1 MLIVLFIIFLFM
13 IGIGF
18 LLVCF
23 INDYTHPGVSLTG
36 AGGVIIGCMAE
47 IIIVIAVIVQVCGIA
62 QLKVADQKILMYE
75 EENAKIEQDI
85 TTIVK
90 DYMNYEKDT
99 YKIASEQ
106 IESSSLLVLTEL
118 YPDLKSNE
126 LIKKQIEIYTEN
138 NNKIK
143 QLKEEKI
150 NNQTCKWWLYFGKVE
165 DIGNKGAVINE

>member
-1 MLIVLFIIFLFM
+1 MLIVLFIIFLLM

-23 INDYTHPGVSLTG
+23 IDDYIHPGVSLTG

-47 IIIVIAVIVQVCGIA
+47 VIIVIAVIVQVCGIS
-62 QLKVADQKILMYE
+62 QLKVADQKISMYE

-106 IESSSLLVLTEL
+106 IDGSSLLVLTEL

-150 NNQTCKWWLYFGKVE
+150 NNQTCKWWLYFGSIE
-165 DIGNKGAVINE
+165 ESEGE

>member
-1 MLIVLFIIFLFM
+1 MLIVLFIIFLLM

-18 LLVCF
+18 LLVWF
-23 INDYTHPGVSLTG
+23 IDDYTHPGVSLTG

-47 IIIVIAVIVQVCGIA
+47 VIIVIAVIVQVCGISE
-62 QLKVADQKILMYE
+62 LKVADQKISMYE

-106 IESSSLLVLTEL
+106 IDGSSLLVLTEL

-150 NNQTCKWWLYFGKVE
+150 NNQTCKWWLYFGSIE
-165 DIGNKGAVINE
+165 ESEGE

>member
-1 MLIVLFIIFLFM
+1 MLIVLFIIFLLM

-18 LLVCF
+18 LLVWF
-23 INDYTHPGVSLTG
+23 IDDYTHPGVSLTG
-36 AGGVIIGCMAE
+36 AGGIIIGCMAE
-47 IIIVIAVIVQVCGIA
+47 VIIVIAVIVQVCGIS
-62 QLKVADQKILMYE
+62 QLKVADQKISMYE

-99 YKIASEQ
+99 YKVASEQ
-106 IESSSLLVLTEL
+106 IENSSLLVLTEL

-126 LIKKQIEIYTEN
+126 LVKKQIEIYTEN

-150 NNQTCKWWLYFGKVE
+150 NNQTCKWWLYFGSIE
-165 DIGNKGAVINE
+165 ESEEE

>member
-1 MLIVLFIIFLFM
+1 MLIVLFIIFLLM

-18 LLVCF
+18 LLVWF
-23 INDYTHPGVSLTG
+23 IDDYTHPGVSLTG
-36 AGGVIIGCMAE
+36 EGGIIIGCMAE
-47 IIIVIAVIVQVCGIA
+47 VIIVIAVIVQVCGIS
-62 QLKVADQKILMYE
+62 QLKVADQKISMYE

-99 YKIASEQ
+99 YKVASEQ
-106 IESSSLLVLTEL
+106 IENSSLLVLTEL

-126 LIKKQIEIYTEN
+126 LVKKQIEIYTEN

-150 NNQTCKWWLYFGKVE
+150 NNQTCKWWLYFGSIE
-165 DIGNKGAVINE
+165 ESEGE

>member
-1 MLIVLFIIFLFM
+1 MKESSIEEIRKNLKKYHQEHLWDFYEKLEGKNKEKFL
-13 IGIGF
+13 
-18 LLVCF
+18 
-23 INDYTHPGVSLTG
+23 
-36 AGGVIIGCMAE
+36 E
-47 IIIVIAVIVQVCGIA
+47 
-62 QLKVADQKILMYE
+62 QLKNIDYGLIDSLYKNTKKEFNQ
-75 EENAKIEQDI
+75 ENAKIEQDI

-106 IESSSLLVLTEL
+106 IDGSSLLVLTEL

-150 NNQTCKWWLYFGKVE
+150 NNQTCKWWLYFGSIE
-165 DIGNKGAVINE
+165 ESEEE

>member
-1 MLIVLFIIFLFM
+1 MLIVLFIIFLVM

-18 LLVCF
+18 AIVCF
-23 INDYTHPGVSLTG
+23 IDEFDHPEINFFG
-36 AGGVIIGCMAE
+36 AMGILIGCIAE
-47 IIIVIAVIVQVCGIA
+47 FFVVIAIIA
-62 QLKVADQKILMYE
+62 QCWGISQLKIADTKIAMYE
-75 EENAKIEQDI
+75 EENTKIEQDI
-85 TTIVK
+85 ATIVK

-99 YKIASEQ
+99 YKVASEQ
-106 IESSSLLVLTEL
+106 IDGSSLLVLTEL

-150 NNQTCKWWLYFGKVE
+150 NNQVCKWWLYFGNVE
-165 DIGNKGAVINE
+165 IMQNKGADIDE

>member
-1 MLIVLFIIFLFM
+1 MLIVLFIIFLLM

-18 LLVCF
+18 AIVIF
-23 INDYTHPGVSLTG
+23 VDYYDHIVINSIGATG
-36 AGGVIIGCMAE
+36 IIIGCVAE
-47 IIIVIAVIVQVCGIA
+47 LFVVIAIIFQFLGIS
-62 QLKVADQKILMYE
+62 QLKIADTKIAMYE
-75 EENAKIEQDI
+75 EENTKIEQDI
-85 TTIVK
+85 ATIVK

-106 IESSSLLVLTEL
+106 IDSSSLLVLTEL

-126 LIKKQIEIYTEN
+126 LVKKQIDVYTEN

-150 NNQTCKWWLYFGKVE
+150 NNQICKWWLYFGE
-165 DIGNKGAVINE
+165 LETEEE

>member
-1 MLIVLFIIFLFM
+1 MLIVLFIIFLLM
-13 IGIGF
+13 IGIGI
-18 LLVCF
+18 LLVYFMDATDHDVICT
-23 INDYTHPGVSLTG
+23 IGAIGIITG
-36 AGGVIIGCMAE
+36 CIAE
-47 IIIVIAVIVQVCGIA
+47 FMIVIAIIVQCCGIS
-62 QLKVADQKILMYE
+62 QLKVADKKIAMYQ
-75 EENAKIEQDI
+75 EENTKIEQDI

-106 IESSSLLVLTEL
+106 IDGSSLLVLTEL

-126 LIKKQIEIYTEN
+126 LVKKQIEIYTEN

-150 NNQTCKWWLYFGKVE
+150 NNQMCKWWLYFGKIE
-165 DIGNKGAVINE
+165 ESEGE

>member
-1 MLIVLFIIFLFM
+1 MLIVLFIIFLLM

-18 LLVCF
+18 AIVCCIDEF
-23 INDYTHPGVSLTG
+23 DRPGINFFG
-36 AGGVIIGCMAE
+36 AVGILIGCMAE
-47 IIIVIAVIVQVCGIA
+47 FFVVIAIIAQCCGIS
-62 QLKVADQKILMYE
+62 QLKVADTKIAMYE
-75 EENAKIEQDI
+75 EENTKIEQDI
-85 TTIVK
+85 ATIVK

-106 IESSSLLVLTEL
+106 IDSSSLLVLTEL

-126 LIKKQIEIYTEN
+126 LVKKQIDVYTEN

-150 NNQTCKWWLYFGKVE
+150 NNQICKWWLYFGE
-165 DIGNKGAVINE
+165 IETTEEE

>member
-1 MLIVLFIIFLFM
+1 MLIVLFITFLLM

-18 LLVCF
+18 LLVLF
-23 INDYTHPGVSLTG
+23 IDDYTHPGVSLTG

-47 IIIVIAVIVQVCGIA
+47 VIIVIAVIVQVCGIS
-62 QLKVADQKILMYE
+62 QLKVADQKISMYE

-106 IESSSLLVLTEL
+106 IDGSSLLVLTEL

-150 NNQTCKWWLYFGKVE
+150 NNQTCKWWLYFGSIE
-165 DIGNKGAVINE
+165 ESEEE

>member
-1 MLIVLFIIFLFM
+1 MLIVLFIIFLLM

-18 LLVCF
+18 VIVCC
-23 INDYTHPGVSLTG
+23 IDELDHPGISFCG
-36 AGGVIIGCMAE
+36 ALGILIGCVAE
-47 IIIVIAVIVQVCGIA
+47 FFVVIAVICQCWGIS
-62 QLKVADQKILMYE
+62 QLQIADTKIAMYE
-75 EENAKIEQDI
+75 EENTKIEQDI

-106 IESSSLLVLTEL
+106 IENSSLLVLTEL

-126 LIKKQIEIYTEN
+126 LVKKQIDIYTEN

-150 NNQTCKWWLYFGKVE
+150 NNQVCKWWLYFGKVE
-165 DIGNKGAVINE
+165 TKEE

>member
-1 MLIVLFIIFLFM
+1 MLIVLFIIFLLM
-13 IGIGF
+13 IGIGS
-18 LLVCF
+18 LLVWF
-23 INDYTHPGVSLTG
+23 IDDCTHPGVSLTG
-36 AGGVIIGCMAE
+36 AGGIIIGCMAE
-47 IIIVIAVIVQVCGIA
+47 VIIVIAVIVQVCGIS
-62 QLKVADQKILMYE
+62 QLKVADQKISMYE

-99 YKIASEQ
+99 YKVASEQ
-106 IESSSLLVLTEL
+106 IENSSLLVLTEL

-126 LIKKQIEIYTEN
+126 LVKKQIEIYTEN

-150 NNQTCKWWLYFGKVE
+150 NNQTCKWWLYFGSIE
-165 DIGNKGAVINE
+165 ESEGE

>member
-1 MLIVLFIIFLFM
+1 MLIVLFIIFLLM
-13 IGIGF
+13 IGVGLLLI
-18 LLVCF
+18 LLV
-23 INDYTHPGVSLTG
+23 DEYDHPVVSLIG
-36 AGGVIIGCMAE
+36 AGGIVIGCAAE
-47 IIIVIAVIVQVCGIA
+47 VFVIVAVIVQFCGIS
-62 QLKVADQKILMYE
+62 QLKVADTKIAMYE
-75 EENAKIEQDI
+75 QENTKIEQDI
-85 TTIVK
+85 TTLVK

-106 IESSSLLVLTEL
+106 IDSSSLLVLTEL

-150 NNQTCKWWLYFGKVE
+150 NNQLCKWWLYFGSTVE
-165 DIGNKGAVINE
+165 SEEE

>member
-1 MLIVLFIIFLFM
+1 MLIVLFIIFLLM
-13 IGIGF
+13 IGIGI
-18 LLVCF
+18 LLVLLVDEY
-23 INDYTHPGVSLTG
+23 NHPGVNIIG
-36 AGGVIIGCMAE
+36 AGGIITGCVAEVIVI
-47 IIIVIAVIVQVCGIA
+47 IAVIVQVCGIS
-62 QLKVADQKILMYE
+62 QLKVADQKISMYE

-106 IESSSLLVLTEL
+106 IDGSSLLVLTEL

-150 NNQTCKWWLYFGKVE
+150 NNQTCKWWLYFGKIE
-165 DIGNKGAVINE
+165 IIENKGADIDE

>member
-1 MLIVLFIIFLFM
+1 MLIVLFIIFLLM

-18 LLVCF
+18 LLVGF
-23 INDYTHPGVSLTG
+23 IDDYTHPGVSLTG
-36 AGGVIIGCMAE
+36 AGGIIIGCMAE
-47 IIIVIAVIVQVCGIA
+47 VIIVIAVIVQVCGIS
-62 QLKVADQKILMYE
+62 QLKVADQKISMYE

-106 IESSSLLVLTEL
+106 IDGSSLLVLTEL

-150 NNQTCKWWLYFGKVE
+150 NNQTCKWWLYFGSIE
-165 DIGNKGAVINE
+165 ESEEE